1 MPTVPTGSHFPTAVV
16 TGASRGLG
24 RETARV
30 LTERG
35 YRVYAANRGARWSG
49 PTHGAIPVELD
60 VTSDES
66 VAALAK
72 RLADD
77 GATLDVL
84 VNNAGI
90 SMDGFDANVA
100 RGTLDVNFFGALR
113 VTTALEPLLAQC
125 ARVVMVSSGLGELDG
140 LDPRLRVRFADP
152 ALTKTQLV
160 ELARSFVDDVAAGR
174 HRERGWPSSAY
185 RVSKVSLN
193 ALTRILAKE
202 LAPRGISVVAVCPGW
217 VATDMGGAGAP
228 RSVAEGALS
237 ILWGAEPGAGPS
249 GGFFRDGRQLPF

>member
-1 MPTVPTGSHFPTAVV
+1 M
-16 TGASRGLG
+16 LI
-24 RETARV
+24 
-30 LTERG
+30 ERG
-35 YRVYAANRGARWSG
+35 YRVYAASRGARWTG
-49 PTHGAIPVELD
+49 PTHAAVPVELD
-60 VTSDES
+60 VTSDDS

-72 RLADD
+72 RLTDD
-77 GATLDVL
+77 GAKLDVL

-113 VTTALEPLLAQC
+113 VTTALEPLLVQG

-140 LDPRLRVRFADP
+140 LDKRLRARFADP
-152 ALTKTQLV
+152 ALTKAQLV
-160 ELARSFVDDVAAGR
+160 ELAREFVDDVAAGR

-228 RSVAEGALS
+228 RGVAEGALS
-237 ILWGAEPGAGPS
+237 ILWGTEPGAGPS